1 MFKVDRLLRRRCE
14 KIAEGA
20 NIGRQSRIN
29 CQRVEDNAFH
39 RYWIQAISAVS
50 QSLTPSLP
58 QNGR

>member
-39 RYWIQAISAVS
+39 RYWIQY
-50 QSLTPSLP
+50 LRFR
-58 QNGR
+58 NH